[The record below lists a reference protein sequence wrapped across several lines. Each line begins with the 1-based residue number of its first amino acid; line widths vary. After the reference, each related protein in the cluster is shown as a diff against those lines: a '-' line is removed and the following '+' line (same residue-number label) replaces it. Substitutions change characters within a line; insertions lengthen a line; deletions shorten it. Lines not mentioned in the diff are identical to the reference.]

1 MNGKLYIGQT
11 GEDNVEKRYKNGLN
25 YLRCPYFY
33 NAIQKYGWDNFEHIV
48 LFNNLSKDVADI
60 VETALID
67 KYDTTNRDFGYNLQ
81 SGGTNGKPNDVT
93 RLKMSENH
101 ADVSGENNPMY
112 HKNHSLETR
121 LKMSKNRPSY
131 IGKNNPN
138 YGKKCSEYSKEMTR
152 KKNSKPIVQLT
163 KDGEYIRKWN
173 SASEAGRNLDIRQ
186 SAISKVCNGDKYCHT
201 AGGYKWVYEGEY
213 LT

>member
-1 MNGKLYIGQT
+1 
-11 GEDNVEKRYKNGLN
+11 
-25 YLRCPYFY
+25 
-33 NAIQKYGWDNFEHIV
+33 
-48 LFNNLSKDVADI
+48 
-60 VETALID
+60 
-67 KYDTTNRDFGYNLQ
+67 
-81 SGGTNGKPNDVT
+81 
-93 RLKMSENH
+93 
-101 ADVSGENNPMY
+101 
-112 HKNHSLETR
+112 
-121 LKMSKNRPSY
+121 MSKNRPSY

-186 SAISKVCNGDKYCHT
+186 STISKVCNGDKYCHT